1 MTSLPCN
8 EALKRLGRTSRRA
21 FLRRGLILGSA
32 AAMGALD
39 IAANAASPGPVKVG
53 LLTALTGVFAA
64 NGRDEENGLRLALA
78 QGGNRAAGRAIQVL
92 VEDDSGAPAQ
102 TLAKARKLVELDK
115 VDLLMGPLTSA
126 SGYALRDYVDQQS
139 IPAIY
144 FVAADDLTQRK
155 RSLWIVRTSY
165 ASSQPMHPFGVY
177 AAQVLHYKRI
187 ATIAF
192 DFSFG
197 WECVGGFQT
206 TFEQSGGRVVAHLWP
221 PIGAPDYGPYLG
233 RLPRDVDAVC
243 AVFSGGDALRF
254 LQQYEA
260 FGLMG
265 RIPLIGMGTLTDE
278 HVLFQEGELAKGIV
292 TTLHYTPAL
301 RTPASH
307 AFVRAYAGTYHRVP
321 SYYSEIAYTAAQF
334 LLKGLEAVGGR
345 VEDSR
350 AFVAAT
356 RKVELTDA
364 PRGPVRLDAWGNPI
378 NNIYI
383 RRVDIVNGQ
392 PQNTVIFT
400 YPHVSQFWTFD
411 PAEYLKGP
419 VYTRDVPSA
428 HP

>member
-1 MTSLPCN
+1 MAGQIT
-8 EALKRLGRTSRRA
+8 RRA
-21 FLRRGLILGSA
+21 LLRHGLALAGA
-32 AAMGALD
+32 AAAETLD
-39 IAANAASPGPVKVG
+39 TTADAAPQGPVTVG
-53 LLTALTGVFAA
+53 LVTALTGVFAA
-64 NGRDEENGLRLALA
+64 NGRDEENGLAFALR
-78 QGGNRAAGRAIQVL
+78 QVVHRVAGREIRL
-92 VEDDSGAPAQ
+92 VIEDDQGAPGQ

-126 SGYALRDYVDQQS
+126 SGYALRDYVDQQR
-139 IPAIY
+139 IPAVY

-155 RSLWIVRTSY
+155 RSPWIVRTSY

-177 AAQVLHYKRI
+177 AAKTLRYARV
-187 ATIAF
+187 AAIAF

-206 TFEQSGGRVVAHLWP
+206 TFEASGGRVVEHLWP
-221 PIGAPDYGPYLG
+221 PLGAPDYGPYLA
-233 RLPRDVDAVC
+233 RIPRNIDAVC

-254 LQQYEA
+254 LDQYRA

-278 HVLFQEGELAKGIV
+278 HVLFEEGELAKGIV
-292 TTLHYTPAL
+292 TALHYSPAL
-301 RTPASH
+301 GTPASR

-334 LLKGLEAVGGR
+334 MIKGLQAVAGR
-345 VEDSR
+345 LENR
-350 AFVAAT
+350 QAFVAAMQ
-356 RKVELTDA
+356 KVELTDA
-364 PRGPVRLDAWGNPI
+364 PRGPVRLDAWGNPV
-378 NNIYI
+378 NNIYV

-392 PQNTVIFT
+392 PQNTVIYT

-411 PAEYLKGP
+411 PAEYLKRP
-419 VYTRDVPSA
+419 LYTRDVPPV

>member
-1 MTSLPCN
+1 MAGQIT
-8 EALKRLGRTSRRA
+8 RRA
-21 FLRRGLILGSA
+21 LLRRGLTLAGA
-32 AAMGALD
+32 AAAEMLD
-39 IAANAASPGPVKVG
+39 TAADAASQGPVKVG

-64 NGRDEENGLRLALA
+64 NGRDEANGLALA
-78 QGGNRAAGRAIQVL
+78 LSQVGHRVAGREIRL
-92 VEDDSGAPAQ
+92 VIEDDQGAPGQ

-126 SGYALRDYVDQQS
+126 SGYALRDYVDQQH
-139 IPAIY
+139 IPAVY
-144 FVAADDLTQRK
+144 FVAADDLTQRN
-155 RSLWIVRTSY
+155 RSPWIVRTSY

-177 AAQVLHYKRI
+177 AATTLRYARV

-206 TFEQSGGRVVAHLWP
+206 TFEASGGRVVEHLWP
-221 PIGAPDYGPYLG
+221 PLGAPDYGPYLA
-233 RLPRDVDAVC
+233 RIPRNVDAVC

-254 LQQYEA
+254 LQQYHD

-265 RIPLIGMGTLTDE
+265 RIPLVGMGTLTDE
-278 HVLFQEGELAKGIV
+278 HVLFEEHELAKGII
-292 TTLHYTPAL
+292 TTLHYSPAL
-301 RTPASH
+301 GTPASR

-334 LLKGLEAVGGR
+334 LIRGLEAVAGR
-345 VEDSR
+345 LDNRR
-350 AFVAAT
+350 ALVAAMQ
-356 RKVELTDA
+356 KIELTDA

-383 RRVDIVNGQ
+383 RRVDIVNGE
-392 PQNTVIFT
+392 PQNTVIYT
-400 YPHVSQFWTFD
+400 YPRVSQFWTFD
-411 PAEYLKGP
+411 PSEYLKRP
-419 VYTRDVPSA
+419 VYTRDVPPA

>member
-1 MTSLPCN
+1 MT
-8 EALKRLGRTSRRA
+8 ERITRRA
-21 FLRRGLILGSA
+21 LLRRGLMLGGA
-32 AAMGALD
+32 AAVGALD
-39 IAANAASPGPVKVG
+39 TAADATSRAPVKVG
-53 LLTALTGVFAA
+53 LITALTGVFAA
-64 NGRDEENGLRLALA
+64 NGRDEENGLRLALTQA
-78 QGGNRAAGRAIQVL
+78 GNRAAGRTIQVF

-126 SGYALRDYVDQQS
+126 SGYALRDYVDEQR

-155 RSLWIVRTSY
+155 RSPWIVRTSY

-177 AAQVLHYKRI
+177 AARVLHYKRI
-187 ATIAF
+187 AMIAF

-206 TFEQSGGRVVAHLWP
+206 TFELSGGRVAAHLWP
-221 PIGAPDYGPYLG
+221 PIGAPDYEPYLA
-233 RLPRDVDAVC
+233 RLPRDADAVC

-254 LQQYEA
+254 LRQYQA

-278 HVLFQEGELAKGIV
+278 HVLFQEGELAKGMV
-292 TTLHYTPAL
+292 TTLHYSPAL
-301 RTPASH
+301 QTPASR
-307 AFVRAYAGTYHRVP
+307 AFVRAYARSYRRVP

-334 LLKGLEAVGGR
+334 LINGLEAVEGR
-345 VEDSR
+345 VEDRS
-350 AFVAAT
+350 AFVAAM

-364 PRGPVRLDAWGNPI
+364 PRGPVQFDAWGNPI

-400 YPHVSQFWTFD
+400 YPRVSQFWTFA
-411 PAEYLKGP
+411 PAEYLKKP
-419 VYTRDVPSA
+419 LYTRDVPPA